1 MRDSASRGRCETIC
15 IVPGHPL
22 PHRIMPESG
31 AESIGE
37 RRGILF
43 GLEAEDSDGAK
54 GSESLL
60 RKRGTMRAV
69 PRCRRIRHS
78 QPEGSLG
85 LPLSGKCALQA
96 FDIEFLHL
104 QHGLKGPLGFCGV
117 RIGEQ
122 LRQDL
127 GYNLPGE
134 AKLILQPAALLR
146 LRIAALGQPLPVVI
160 HFLLSRALNLKRD
173 GLVELENR
181 STIERGEGLSV
192 QLKGHRQHRPGR
204 LPVDFLSGLRIA
216 RDGDDFR
223 VFENGGVKAGGV
235 FGLVVEPQAGAD
247 LCGHDFS
254 VVLGFRNV
262 IVHLVDEQEVRV
274 RTSGANFSKSW
285 HESTCEMLLA
295 YAGIVWSYGKSRAKS
310 YAK

>member
-1 MRDSASRGRCETIC
+1 MKRDSRLRGPGLVSAIRPGPKSASEW
-15 IVPGHPL
+15 HPL
-22 PHRIMPESG
+22 RPGGRRFRRRQRQRES
-31 AESIGE
+31 
-37 RRGILF
+37 
-43 GLEAEDSDGAK
+43 AK
-54 GSESLL
+54 K
-60 RKRGTMRAV
+60 KRNYAGCSPLPTYQTPATR
-69 PRCRRIRHS
+69 
-78 QPEGSLG
+78 GSLG
-85 LPLSGKCALQA
+85 RPLSGKCALQA
-96 FDIEFLHL
+96 FDIEFLQL

-160 HFLLSRALNLKRD
+160 HFLLGRALNLKRD
-173 GLVELENR
+173 GLVELENG
-181 STIERGEGLSV
+181 STVERGEGLSV

-295 YAGIVWSYGKSRAKS
+295 YAGIVWSYAKSRAKI